1 MLPTQGY
8 FKEVECPYY
17 VFTIKGSCNRP
28 HCHFRHSRRDHDYDF
43 SEPPVVEDPVPDQNE
58 LKDDGDGTPEDS
70 EEEIENQEDNQESS
84 NDNDQN
90 INQDHEKQEILQP
103 NNEEDEGGGLESEE
117 EEEEQPPEQEI
128 DDGDEFD
135 IEENL
140 LRFKKALMN
149 AIKKVIETYH
159 KIFCKNI
166 NTKDFNQLIDEFIKN
181 LINYEEVEAAEF
193 KKVTYNPTPIIE
205 LKRQEK
211 RIKTQ
216 LPYIPECVK
225 ATNQPIVNEALD
237 IDSDLKFLEDL
248 IQNDSL
254 FSNTDSSHENCEQAT
269 ESKETNKNQK
279 ENSSRKDKKEE
290 VKEKE
295 KSSRDKDRH
304 KKSHSKS
311 SHDLSSSSK
320 DKDKDSKSSSSKS
333 SSSSKEKHKSSS
345 ESSTHKQSSSSSKDA
360 KSQSSGNSHHSKS
373 SSSSSKHSSSHKRSR
388 SKSRSQSHSD
398 ENKHKKSKHSS
409 SSGSSS
415 HHKGKSKSESA
426 PIVISSE
433 SSEDDQDNSYDIYN
447 NMDLDDDTND
457 NGENLVANDNT
468 KEKPSDKHKG
478 SEEENYDEP
487 EYIRKKKKQ
496 RIAHVDIFGI
506 PSNPQPVSNRA
517 KTLNPNERFKQI
529 QEKYKGLN
537 RPAQAQSSSNSGD
550 VKIPPVPNV
559 SSLLTAKKTLTQPP
573 SLNINKNSLLMNDI
587 LKRTELKKT
596 IAQTSKKN
604 NRVAHVPST
613 GSTVT
618 KPLIQVDATGTRIPL
633 VVRQTC
639 LDRIFALYSKYIP
652 PDLASS
658 RARQVESETYDKCH
672 ATKSYQ
678 NSIANS
684 ILRIRKEQSGFF
696 MGSKSEVR

>member
-28 HCHFRHSRRDHDYDF
+28 HCHFKHSRREHDYDF
-43 SEPPVVEDPVPDQNE
+43 SEPPVVEDPVPNENE
-58 LKDDGDGTPEDS
+58 LKEQEDGDVTPEES
-70 EEEIENQEDNQESS
+70 EEEIETRDDSQESS

-90 INQDHEKQEILQP
+90 INQEQEKQEIIEP
-103 NNEEDEGGGLESEE
+103 NNEEDEGGGPESDEE
-117 EEEEQPPEQEI
+117 EDEQPPEQEI
-128 DDGDEFD
+128 DDFD

-193 KKVTYNPTPIIE
+193 NKVTYNPTPIIE

-216 LPYIPECVK
+216 LPYIPECIK
-225 ATNQPIVNEALD
+225 ATVNESLD

-254 FSNTDSSHENCEQAT
+254 FSNTDSSHENGEQASVI
-269 ESKETNKNQK
+269 EETNKKQK
-279 ENSSRKDKKEE
+279 ESSSSSSRKDKKDE
-290 VKEKE
+290 VKDKE

-304 KKSHSKS
+304 KKTHSKS

-320 DKDKDSKSSSSKS
+320 DRDSKSSSSKS
-333 SSSSKEKHKSSS
+333 SSSSKERHKSSS
-345 ESSTHKQSSSSSKDA
+345 ESSTQKQSSSSSKDS
-360 KSQSSGNSHHSKS
+360 KSQNSSSSHHSKS
-373 SSSSSKHSSSHKRSR
+373 SSGSSKHTSSHKRNR
-388 SKSRSQSHSD
+388 SSNSHSHSD
-398 ENKHKKSKHSS
+398 ENKQKKSKHSS
-409 SSGSSS
+409 SSKSSS
-415 HHKGKSKSESA
+415 HHKSKSKAESST
-426 PIVISSE
+426 IVISSE
-433 SSEDDQDNSYDIYN
+433 SSEEDQDNSYDIYS
-447 NMDLDDDTND
+447 NMDVDDDTND
-457 NGENLVANDNT
+457 NGENVVANDNT
-468 KEKPSDKHKG
+468 NDKHKE

-487 EYIRKKKKQ
+487 DYIRKKKKQ
-496 RIAHVDIFGI
+496 RIAHIDIFGI
-506 PSNPQPVSNRA
+506 PSNPEPVSKRA
-517 KTLNPNERFKQI
+517 KVLNPNERFKQI

-537 RPAQAQSSSNSGD
+537 RPAHAQSSSKTGE

-559 SSLLTAKKTLTQPP
+559 SSFLTAKKTLTQPP

-633 VVRQTC
+633 VVRQTS
-639 LDRIFALYSKYIP
+639 LDRIFALYSKHIP

-672 ATKSYQ
+672 ATNSYQ

-684 ILRIRKEQSGFF
+684 ILRIRKEQSAFF
-696 MGSKSEVR
+696 TGSKPQVR